1 MSRLVVFDVDS
12 TLLAVESL
20 DFAVARALEN
30 APDGA
35 ERARRLSEVTDRG
48 MAGELDFRRSLEV
61 RIELA
66 ALTRDQVA
74 DAAGALRGQATP
86 GMGELVEKLR
96 KRGREVFA
104 VSGGFYD
111 LVAPVLDDMGF
122 SPGEIRA
129 NRFVY
134 TGEDVTG
141 FDTANP
147 LSRNGGKA
155 HVVAALKSL
164 TGRDAAIMVGDGI
177 TDYEAFAQGAAD
189 AFIGFGGVVRR
200 EPVAAKAPAYADDV
214 KALTRQLLG

>member
-20 DFAVARALEN
+20 DFAVARALAD

-35 ERARRLSEVTDRG
+35 ERAQRLSEITDRG
-48 MAGELDFRRSLEV
+48 MAGELDFRRSLEA
-61 RIELA
+61 RIALA
-66 ALTRDQVA
+66 RLTRADIA
-74 DAAGALRGQATP
+74 DAANALRDHLTP
-86 GMGELVEKLR
+86 GMAELVETLR
-96 KRGREVFA
+96 ARGRDVFA
-104 VSGGFYD
+104 VSGGFSD
-111 LVAPVLDDMGF
+111 LVAPALEDMGF

-134 TGEDVTG
+134 TGEEVTG

-164 TGRDAAIMVGDGI
+164 TGRDVAVMVGDGI
-177 TDYEAFAQGAAD
+177 TDYEAFANGAAD
-189 AFIGFGGVVRR
+189 AFIGFGGVVHR
-200 EPVAAKAPAYADDV
+200 EPVAAKAPAYASDV
-214 KALTRQLLG
+214 KTLRKQLLG